1 MKNKIQNYDVYNGRM
16 ALSLIDKAFFI
27 DKIPADVSTIVDYGC
42 ADGTLLRF
50 LGNFFPNAKL
60 VGYDN
65 DEKVIASNKAHL
77 ISVKEFTP
85 LSPVINIDYTNKWNT
100 VRELTETKGYTV
112 VIASSIIHEV
122 YSYGTSKDTNEFWDR
137 IYNSEFDYICIRD
150 MMVSMSAD
158 RPSDMNDV
166 VKVLRKYHRTKELL
180 DFQSNWGNIENNKNL
195 IHFLL
200 KYKYMEPNW
209 DREVRENYI
218 PLYRE
223 DFLAMI
229 PAHYEVLFHDHYT
242 LPYLKEQV
250 INDMNVTLKDPTH
263 IKVVLSRS

>member
-1 MKNKIQNYDVYNGRM
+1 MERKIKDYDVYNERM
-16 ALSLIDKAFFI
+16 SLSLVDKAFFI
-27 DKIPADVSTIVDYGC
+27 DKIPADVSKIVDYGC

-50 LGNFFPNAKL
+50 LKMFFPKADL
-60 VGYDN
+60 IGYDKDLTVVSKN
-65 DEKVIASNKAHL
+65 IENLKFYRDDGIIYTDRWLEAQKL
-77 ISVKEFTP
+77 IKKD
-85 LSPVINIDYTNKWNT
+85 N
-100 VRELTETKGYTV
+100 GYTV

-122 YSYGTSKDTNEFWDR
+122 YSYGTATDSNEFWDR
-137 IYNSEFDYICIRD
+137 IYNSGFDYICIRD
-150 MMVSMSAD
+150 MMISMSAD

-209 DREVRENYI
+209 EREVRENYI

-223 DFLAMI
+223 DFLSMI

-250 INDMNVTLKDPTH
+250 INDMNVALKDPTH